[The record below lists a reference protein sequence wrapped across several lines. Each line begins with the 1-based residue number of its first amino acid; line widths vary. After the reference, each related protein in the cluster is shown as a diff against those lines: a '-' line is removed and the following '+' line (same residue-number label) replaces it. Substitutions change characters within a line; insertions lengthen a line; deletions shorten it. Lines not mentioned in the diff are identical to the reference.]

1 VNPANPNTETQSSEM
16 QEAARAIG
24 AQAQIVGASTESEIE
39 MAFAAFANQRVDALV
54 VAADL
59 SLYEHREELVA
70 LAARYAIPAIYTVP
84 RYASAGG
91 LISYTS
97 SMDIP
102 SLNYQLGG
110 YTGRIL
116 KGAKP
121 AELPVVM
128 STRFQL
134 VINLKTAK
142 TLGLTVPRSILAQAD
157 EVIE

>member
-1 VNPANPNTETQSSEM
+1 M

-24 AQAQIVGASTESEIE
+24 VQAQIVGASTESEIE
-39 MAFAAFANQRVDALV
+39 MAFTALANQRADALV
-54 VAADL
+54 VASDVF
-59 SLYEHREELVA
+59 LYEHREQLVA

-84 RYASAGG
+84 RYPAAGG

-102 SLNYQLGG
+102 SVNYQLGN

-116 KGAKP
+116 NGARP

-142 TLGLTVPRSILAQAD
+142 ALGLSVPQSLLAQAD